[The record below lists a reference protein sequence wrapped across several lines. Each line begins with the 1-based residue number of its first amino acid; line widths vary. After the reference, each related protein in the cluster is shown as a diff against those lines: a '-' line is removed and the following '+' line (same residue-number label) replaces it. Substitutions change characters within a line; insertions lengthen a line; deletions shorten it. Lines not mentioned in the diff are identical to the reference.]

1 MASLLKFIES
11 KADGRGADDYARIPV
26 PEDKKRSWMGS
37 AVVYIG
43 CAISLSAFLLG
54 GTLASGLTLTQS
66 IIAVFVGTLLL
77 AGMACICAQVAMYT
91 GLSTPMIG
99 KFTFGQKGA
108 ALCGLLYAMCA
119 WGWFGVQAGLFGDT
133 VAQMYNLMTGNVMSG
148 MTIKVIVALGGM
160 LMTSSAIFGFKSIE
174 KLSWV
179 AIPLIAILM
188 LASLVVVLKGH
199 TFSDLDNAFITTQMT
214 LGAGISIV
222 IGSFAAGAVGS
233 PDILRYAKNFKDTAK
248 AMVVGLVVGFGI
260 TVIISAF
267 CAKAVGDANIVTI
280 MIGLGWGMLA
290 MLVLVLAQWTSND
303 NNVYSGSLGFSVVFE
318 SIPKYQ
324 LAIMVGITGTLFAVL
339 GISNQLIWFFSI
351 LGIFTPPIGGC
362 YVADFYLNKKYYNF
376 ENLKNVPTVRKES
389 MIAYLLAAGLGFLT
403 TMPPTGLGLFNITTV
418 PALDTFIAAFVFQ
431 IVSVKLLNKNHY
443 KEAEYIVNKGE

>member
-1 MASLLKFIES
+1 MASLLKYIES

-37 AVVYIG
+37 AVVYVG

-54 GTLASGLTLTQS
+54 GTLASGLSLTQA

-77 AGMACICAQVAMYT
+77 AAMACICAQVAMYT

-108 ALCGLLYAMCA
+108 VICGLLYAMCA

-133 VAQMYNLMTGNVMSG
+133 VAQMYNLMTGNTMSG
-148 MTIKVIVALGGM
+148 MTIKVVIMLGGI

-174 KLSWV
+174 KLSKL
-179 AIPLIAILM
+179 AIPLIAVLM
-188 LASLVVVLKGH
+188 ISSLVVVLRGH
-199 TFSDLDNAFITTQMT
+199 TYSDLNNSFITNPMT
-214 LGAGISIV
+214 LGAGISLV

-248 AMVVGLVVGFGI
+248 AMVVGMVVGFGI

-318 SIPKYQ
+318 NIPKYQ
-324 LAIMVGITGTLFAVL
+324 LAIMVGLTGTLFAVL
-339 GISNQLIWFFSI
+339 GISNKLIWFFSI

-362 YVADFYLNKKYYNF
+362 YVADFFLCKKYYNF
-376 ENLKNVPTVRKES
+376 ENLKNVPTFRKET
-389 MIAYLLAAGLGFLT
+389 MIAYFLASGVGFLT
-403 TMPPTGLGLFNITTV
+403 TAPPTGLGLLDITTV
-418 PALDTFIAAFVFQ
+418 PAVDTFIAAFILQ
-431 IVSVKLLNKNHY
+431 IIFVKLLNKNHC
-443 KEAEYIVNKGE
+443 KDPEYIK